1 MRIAISGGTGFIGRH
16 LIAHFKKLGEELILV
31 SRSASGHSYAGV
43 QTVTWSE
50 IELNPRYLEG
60 IDAWINLAGSTINQ
74 RWSETAKRQILASRL
89 KTTAAVASAVKA
101 LDNKPP
107 VVVNASAM
115 AIYGT
120 SETHTYDE
128 FSPVRADDFL
138 AEVVK
143 EWEEA
148 ADRIPAERIV
158 KIRTGLV
165 LGTDGGAFPK
175 MALPFKFG
183 AGGRIG
189 SGNQWMSWIHIA
201 DMVALIDACIR
212 NDEISGPVNA
222 TAPHP
227 VRNREFAQTLGG
239 VLRRPHVLPLPAFAL
254 KLVLGELS
262 MLLLEG
268 QRVLPRKLLEHEFRF
283 RFPKLE
289 EALLDLTGAK
299 SPA

>member
-1 MRIAISGGTGFIGRH
+1 MRIAISGGTGFIGGH
-16 LIAHFKKLGEELILV
+16 LIAHFKKRGDELILI
-31 SRSASGHSYAGV
+31 SRSASGHAYAGV

-50 IELNPRYLEG
+50 IEHSPRYLEG
-60 IDAWINLAGSTINQ
+60 IGAWINLAGSTINQ
-74 RWSETAKRQILASRL
+74 RWSETAKRQILSSRL
-89 KTTAAVASAVKA
+89 KTTAAVASALKA
-101 LDNKPP
+101 LQNKPP

-128 FSPVRADDFL
+128 FSPACADDFL

-189 SGNQWMSWIHIA
+189 SGSQWMSWIHIA

-239 VLRRPHVLPLPAFAL
+239 VLRRPHFMPVPAFAL

-268 QRVLPRKLLEHEFRF
+268 QRVLPRKLLEHEFQF
-283 RFPKLE
+283 RYPTLE
-289 EALLDLTGAK
+289 EALLDLTGAER
-299 SPA
+299 PA

>member
-1 MRIAISGGTGFIGRH
+1 MRIAISGGTGFIGGH
-16 LIAHFKKLGEELILV
+16 LIAHFKKRGDELILI
-31 SRSASGHSYAGV
+31 SRSASGHAYAGV

-50 IELNPRYLEG
+50 IEHNPRYLEG
-60 IDAWINLAGSTINQ
+60 TDAWINLAGSTINQ
-74 RWSETAKRQILASRL
+74 RWSETAKRQILSSRL
-89 KTTAAVASAVKA
+89 KTTAAVASALKA
-101 LDNKPP
+101 LQNKPP

-189 SGNQWMSWIHIA
+189 SGSQWMSWIHIA

-212 NDEISGPVNA
+212 NEDISGPVNA

-227 VRNREFAQTLGG
+227 VRNREFAQTLGS
-239 VLRRPHVLPLPAFAL
+239 VLRRPHVLPVPAFAL
-254 KLVLGELS
+254 KIVLGELS

-268 QRVLPRKLLEHEFRF
+268 QRVLPRKLLEHEFQF
-283 RFPKLE
+283 RYPTLE
-289 EALLDLTGAK
+289 EALLELTGAER
-299 SPA
+299 PA

>member
-1 MRIAISGGTGFIGRH
+1 MRIAISGGTGFIGGH
-16 LIAHFKKLGEELILV
+16 LIAHFKKRGDELILI
-31 SRSASGHSYAGV
+31 SRSASGHAYAGV

-50 IELNPRYLEG
+50 IEHNPRYLEG
-60 IDAWINLAGSTINQ
+60 TDAWINLAGSTINQ
-74 RWSETAKRQILASRL
+74 RWSETAKRQILSSRL
-89 KTTAAVASAVKA
+89 KTTAAVASTLKA
-101 LDNKPP
+101 LQNKPP

-189 SGNQWMSWIHIA
+189 SGSQWMSWIHIA
-201 DMVALIDACIR
+201 DMVALIDACIH
-212 NDEISGPVNA
+212 NEDISGPVNA

-227 VRNREFAQTLGG
+227 VRNREFAQTLGS
-239 VLRRPHVLPLPAFAL
+239 VLRRPHVLPVPAFAL

-268 QRVLPRKLLEHEFRF
+268 QRVLPRKLLEHEFQF
-283 RFPKLE
+283 RYPTLE
-289 EALLDLTGAK
+289 EALLELTGAER
-299 SPA
+299 PA

>member
-1 MRIAISGGTGFIGRH
+1 MRIAISGGTGFIGGH
-16 LIAHFKKLGEELILV
+16 LIAHFKKRGDELILI
-31 SRSASGHSYAGV
+31 SRSASGHAYAGV

-50 IELNPRYLEG
+50 IEHSPRYLEG

-74 RWSETAKRQILASRL
+74 RWSETAKRQILSSRL
-89 KTTAAVASAVKA
+89 KTTAAVASALKA
-101 LDNKPP
+101 LQNKPP

-128 FSPVRADDFL
+128 FSPAHADDFL

-189 SGNQWMSWIHIA
+189 SGSQWMSWIHIA

-239 VLRRPHVLPLPAFAL
+239 VLRRPHFMPVPAFAL
-254 KLVLGELS
+254 KLILGELS

-268 QRVLPRKLLEHEFRF
+268 QRVLPRKLLEHEFQF
-283 RFPKLE
+283 RYPTLE
-289 EALLDLTGAK
+289 EALLDLTGAER
-299 SPA
+299 PA

>member
-1 MRIAISGGTGFIGRH
+1 MRIAISGGTGFIGGH
-16 LIAHFKKLGEELILV
+16 LIAHFKKRGDELILI
-31 SRSASGHSYAGV
+31 SRSASGHAYAGV

-50 IELNPRYLEG
+50 IEHNPRYLEG
-60 IDAWINLAGSTINQ
+60 TDAWINLAGSTINQ
-74 RWSETAKRQILASRL
+74 RWSETAKRQILSSRL
-89 KTTAAVASAVKA
+89 KTTAAVASTLKA
-101 LDNKPP
+101 LQNKPR

-189 SGNQWMSWIHIA
+189 SGSQWMSWIHIA

-212 NDEISGPVNA
+212 NEDISGPVNA

-227 VRNREFAQTLGG
+227 VRNREFAQTLGS
-239 VLRRPHVLPLPAFAL
+239 VLRRPHVLPVPAFAL

-268 QRVLPRKLLEHEFRF
+268 QRVLPRKLLEHEFQF
-283 RFPKLE
+283 RYPTLE
-289 EALLDLTGAK
+289 EALLALTGAER
-299 SPA
+299 PA

>member
-1 MRIAISGGTGFIGRH
+1 MRIAISGGTGFIGGH
-16 LIAHFKKLGEELILV
+16 LIAHFKKQGDELILI
-31 SRSASGHSYAGV
+31 SRSASGHAYAGV

-50 IELNPRYLEG
+50 IEHSPRYLEG
-60 IDAWINLAGSTINQ
+60 VDAWINLAGSTINQ
-74 RWSETAKRQILASRL
+74 RWSETAKRQILSSRL
-89 KTTAAVASAVKA
+89 KTTAAVASALKA
-101 LDNKPP
+101 LQNKPP

-128 FSPVRADDFL
+128 FSPAHADDFL

-148 ADRIPAERIV
+148 ADRIPADRIV

-175 MALPFKFG
+175 MVLPFKFG

-189 SGNQWMSWIHIA
+189 SGSQWMSWIHIA
-201 DMVALIDACIR
+201 DMVALIDVCIR

-239 VLRRPHVLPLPAFAL
+239 VLRRPHFMPVPAFAL

-268 QRVLPRKLLEHEFRF
+268 QRVLPRKLLEHEFQF
-283 RFPKLE
+283 RYPTLE
-289 EALLDLTGAK
+289 EALLDLTGAER
-299 SPA
+299 PA

>member
-1 MRIAISGGTGFIGRH
+1 MRIAISGGTGFIGGH
-16 LIAHFKKLGEELILV
+16 LIAHFKKRGDELILI
-31 SRSASGHSYAGV
+31 SRSASGHAYAGV

-50 IELNPRYLEG
+50 IEHSPRYLEG

-74 RWSETAKRQILASRL
+74 RWSETAKRQILSSRL
-89 KTTAAVASAVKA
+89 KTTAAVASALKA
-101 LDNKPP
+101 LQNKPP

-128 FSPVRADDFL
+128 FSPAHADDFL

-189 SGNQWMSWIHIA
+189 SGSQWMSWIHIA

-239 VLRRPHVLPLPAFAL
+239 VLRRPHFMPVPAFAL

-268 QRVLPRKLLEHEFRF
+268 QRVLPRKLLEHEFQF
-283 RFPKLE
+283 RYPTLE
-289 EALLDLTGAK
+289 EALLDLTGAER
-299 SPA
+299 PA

>member
-1 MRIAISGGTGFIGRH
+1 MRIAISGGTGFIGGH
-16 LIAHFKKLGEELILV
+16 LIAHFKKRGDELILI
-31 SRSASGHSYAGV
+31 SRSASGHAYAGV

-50 IELNPRYLEG
+50 IEHNPRYLEG
-60 IDAWINLAGSTINQ
+60 TDAWINLAGSTINQ
-74 RWSETAKRQILASRL
+74 RWSETAKRQILSSRL
-89 KTTAAVASAVKA
+89 KTTAAVASTLKA
-101 LDNKPP
+101 LQNKPP

-189 SGNQWMSWIHIA
+189 SGSQWMSWIHIA

-212 NDEISGPVNA
+212 NEDISGPVNA

-227 VRNREFAQTLGG
+227 VRNREFAQTLGS
-239 VLRRPHVLPLPAFAL
+239 VLRRPHVLPVPAFAL

-268 QRVLPRKLLEHEFRF
+268 QRVLPRKLLEHEFQF
-283 RFPKLE
+283 RYPTLE
-289 EALLDLTGAK
+289 EALLELTGAER
-299 SPA
+299 PA